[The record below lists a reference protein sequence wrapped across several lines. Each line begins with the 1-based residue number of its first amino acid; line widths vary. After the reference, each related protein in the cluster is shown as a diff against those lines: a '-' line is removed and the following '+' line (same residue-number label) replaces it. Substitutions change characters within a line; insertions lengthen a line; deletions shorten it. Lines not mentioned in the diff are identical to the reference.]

1 MSHRL
6 VWRIALIFIG
16 FTVLVTMAG
25 CSMTTPLGDDSSDD
39 TGDIETDT
47 PKEGGETA
55 TDSGATGT
63 DSAGGESESASE
75 STDNSTSETANE
87 PGSNGAADQST
98 TTGPINDTGLPID
111 ENGIYNLTRN
121 LVGSDADAPAITIEE
136 LSYRVG
142 QTDRPFFDYM
152 GLTNES
158 EEGSSGLLPAA
169 VASGPD
175 SVVVNEMV
183 FDRHYGER
191 TDRSALLLAHEFA
204 HTIQMEEGWLEST
217 RTALAGTV
225 GLSTT
230 ESALL
235 YRSLVEGG
243 AVFTADE
250 YADRTERN
258 RSQMI
263 RFEQQYGGVPAE
275 LVYAYGPYRHGGQYF
290 RSVLDSAEELGSV
303 YTDDIP
309 ASTEEL
315 LHPGYNDTEHSD
327 VTFSAQTS
335 RDDWTRQITGDDQLG
350 AMFVHVVLTAHT
362 ELDAAAEASKGWAND
377 QVFKFENE
385 SRSAFTWVTHW
396 DSAADADQFAE
407 AFNRTLPNRSD
418 DDVGDVEVARA
429 GNRSVVVL
437 AGPEEFRDAIAIDGE
452 NADVDTILQSG
463 AKDSVESMVPALV
476 DTNVNRATGRG

>member
-1 MSHRL
+1 
-6 VWRIALIFIG
+6 
-16 FTVLVTMAG
+16 
-25 CSMTTPLGDDSSDD
+25 MTTPLGDDSSDD

-121 LVGSDADAPAITIEE
+121 LIGSDADPPAITIEE

-169 VASGPD
+169 VARGPD

-183 FDRHYGER
+183 FDRQYGER

-230 ESALL
+230 ELALL

-250 YADRTERN
+250 
-258 RSQMI
+258 
-263 RFEQQYGGVPAE
+263 
-275 LVYAYGPYRHGGQYF
+275 
-290 RSVLDSAEELGSV
+290 
-303 YTDDIP
+303 
-309 ASTEEL
+309 
-315 LHPGYNDTEHSD
+315 
-327 VTFSAQTS
+327 
-335 RDDWTRQITGDDQLG
+335 
-350 AMFVHVVLTAHT
+350 
-362 ELDAAAEASKGWAND
+362 
-377 QVFKFENE
+377 
-385 SRSAFTWVTHW
+385 
-396 DSAADADQFAE
+396 
-407 AFNRTLPNRSD
+407 
-418 DDVGDVEVARA
+418 
-429 GNRSVVVL
+429 
-437 AGPEEFRDAIAIDGE
+437 
-452 NADVDTILQSG
+452 
-463 AKDSVESMVPALV
+463 
-476 DTNVNRATGRG
+476 